1 MTQENPLNRRRFVQ
15 GVAAV
20 GALASAWPLGRA
32 PAATRLPVLSGTEF
46 QLEIGPMPVNITGRA
61 RTATAINGQL
71 PAPIL
76 RWREGDTITLAVTNR
91 LSDPTSIHWHGIRAP
106 SPMDG
111 VPGLSF
117 AGIPPSQTFVYRFQI
132 HQSGTYWYHSHSAFQ
147 EQTGMYGP
155 IIIEPKGG
163 YACPFDRDYVVLLS
177 DWSDES
183 PDSILSNLKLQSDY
197 YNFHSRT
204 LGTFIDDVNRKGLSE
219 IVSDRL
225 MWGQMRMS
233 PTDILDVSGST
244 YTYLINGEPPASNW
258 TALFRPGERV
268 RLRFINGSS
277 MSIFD
282 VRIPDLPMSVV
293 QSDGNDLQ
301 PVTVDEFRI
310 GVAET
315 YDVIVQPR

>member
-1 MTQENPLNRRRFVQ
+1 
-15 GVAAV
+15 
-20 GALASAWPLGRA
+20 
-32 PAATRLPVLSGTEF
+32 
-46 QLEIGPMPVNITGRA
+46 
-61 RTATAINGQL
+61 
-71 PAPIL
+71 
-76 RWREGDTITLAVTNR
+76 
-91 LSDPTSIHWHGIRAP
+91 
-106 SPMDG
+106 
-111 VPGLSF
+111 
-117 AGIPPSQTFVYRFQI
+117 
-132 HQSGTYWYHSHSAFQ
+132 
-147 EQTGMYGP
+147 MYGP

-163 YACPFDRDYVVLLS
+163 YACSFDRDYVVLLS

-219 IVSDRL
+219 TVSDRL

-244 YTYLINGEPPASNW
+244 YTYLINGEPSASNW